1 MELNHE
7 SHSRKGR
14 QPSERVDRAGSQR
27 REVVIASR
35 EKQSVR
41 LVPCPTEEGRP
52 SFGSAKGL
60 LKMSDDFDEP
70 LPDFDS
76 YMR

>member
-1 MELNHE
+1 MKVTAEEAASHLNELI
-7 SHSRKGR
+7 
-14 QPSERVDRAGSQR
+14 ERAVSGG
-27 REVVIASR
+27 EVVIASR

-52 SFGSAKGL
+52 NFGSAKGL